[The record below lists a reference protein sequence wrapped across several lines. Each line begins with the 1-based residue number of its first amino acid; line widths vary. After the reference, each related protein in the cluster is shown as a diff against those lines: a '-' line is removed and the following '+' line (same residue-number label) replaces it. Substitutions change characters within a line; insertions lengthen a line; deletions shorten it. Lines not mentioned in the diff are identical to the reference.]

1 MEDISKEN
9 EQLNNEENSS
19 LEAPKKPKSVK
30 KNYFYNLLYQL
41 FLLIVPLITT
51 PYVSRVLGAEGV
63 GKYSFSFSIITYFTI
78 FGALGFGYYAQREI
92 AKHQDDKHGQIVS
105 FFEIFIC
112 RLIPIFIAL
121 AVNLIFCFTNIYKEY
136 TNLMLIFN
144 INIVALAF
152 DIAFLYQGKEEFG
165 KLVIRNFIV
174 KLLSVISIF
183 VFVKTKDDIAIY
195 ALINALSVI
204 FGNLFIWITLPKYIE
219 KIRIKELRPLR
230 HLKGTIV
237 LFLPTVAV
245 SIYTILDKTLIG
257 LLITDTYTDI
267 VDGKEVIKRYSDLEN
282 GYYEQSEKIVKMV
295 MTVITAIG
303 TVMIPRNT
311 HEYSI
316 GNHEKVK
323 ENIFTSCTLILM
335 LGIPLALGLVVIAD
349 NFIPWFFGDG
359 YDKCILL
366 MKILSP
372 LILIIGFSNVF
383 GLQYLIPTGKD
394 KRFTIA
400 LIVGAITN
408 FLLNLIF
415 IHFWWSV
422 GASIATIVAEATVTL
437 IMAIMVR
444 KEINF
449 LKLFISAWRY
459 YIAGIVMFFACYFVA
474 RNLESSIINTIL
486 IALIGA
492 IIYFVILIILQ
503 DKLIINTIKKIFKKL
518 KKN

>member
-1 MEDISKEN
+1 MENSEELEK
-9 EQLNNEENSS
+9 LNNINGSSENS
-19 LEAPKKPKSVK
+19 EKPKSVK

-63 GKYSFSFSIITYFTI
+63 GKYSFSFSLITYFTI
-78 FGALGFGYYAQREI
+78 FGALGFGFYAQREI
-92 AKHQDDKHGQIVS
+92 AKNQNDKYKES
-105 FFEIFIC
+105 KAFYEIFIC

-136 TNLMLIFN
+136 TNLMLVFN
-144 INIVALAF
+144 INIIALIF

-165 KLVIRNFIV
+165 KLVLRNFIV
-174 KLLSVISIF
+174 KVLSVASIF
-183 VFVKTKDDIAIY
+183 IFVKTQNDLGIY

-204 FGNLFIWITLPKYIE
+204 LGNILMWVTLPKYIE
-219 KIRIKELRPLR
+219 KIKIKELKPLR
-230 HLKGTIV
+230 HLKGTII
-237 LFLPTVAV
+237 LFLPTIAI

-267 VDGKEVIKRYSDLEN
+267 VDGKEVIKKYSDLEN

-323 ENIFTSCTLILM
+323 ENIFTSCMLVLLI
-335 LGIPLALGLVVIAD
+335 GIPLTLGIIVVAN
-349 NFIPWFFGDG
+349 NFVPWFFGDG
-359 YDKCILL
+359 FDKCILL

-459 YIAGIVMFFACYFVA
+459 YIAGAVMFVACYFVA

>member
-1 MEDISKEN
+1 MENSEELEK
-9 EQLNNEENSS
+9 LNNNINGSSENS
-19 LEAPKKPKSVK
+19 EKPKSVK

-63 GKYSFSFSIITYFTI
+63 GKYSFSFSLITYFTI
-78 FGALGFGYYAQREI
+78 FGALGFGFYAQREI
-92 AKHQDDKHGQIVS
+92 AKNQNDKYKES
-105 FFEIFIC
+105 KAFYEIFIC

-136 TNLMLIFN
+136 TNLMLVFN
-144 INIVALAF
+144 INIIALIF

-165 KLVIRNFIV
+165 KLVLRNFIV
-174 KLLSVISIF
+174 KVLSVASIF
-183 VFVKTKDDIAIY
+183 IFVKTQNDLGIY

-204 FGNLFIWITLPKYIE
+204 LGNILMWVTLPKYIE
-219 KIRIKELRPLR
+219 KIKIKELKPLR
-230 HLKGTIV
+230 HLKGTII
-237 LFLPTVAV
+237 LFLPTIAI

-267 VDGKEVIKRYSDLEN
+267 VDGKEVIKKYSDLEN

-323 ENIFTSCTLILM
+323 ENIFTSCMLVLLI
-335 LGIPLALGLVVIAD
+335 GIPLTLGIIVVAN
-349 NFIPWFFGDG
+349 NFVPWFFGDG

-459 YIAGIVMFFACYFVA
+459 YIAGAVMFVACYFVA

>member
-1 MEDISKEN
+1 
-9 EQLNNEENSS
+9 
-19 LEAPKKPKSVK
+19 
-30 KNYFYNLLYQL
+30 
-41 FLLIVPLITT
+41 
-51 PYVSRVLGAEGV
+51 
-63 GKYSFSFSIITYFTI
+63 
-78 FGALGFGYYAQREI
+78 
-92 AKHQDDKHGQIVS
+92 
-105 FFEIFIC
+105 
-112 RLIPIFIAL
+112 
-121 AVNLIFCFTNIYKEY
+121 
-136 TNLMLIFN
+136 
-144 INIVALAF
+144 
-152 DIAFLYQGKEEFG
+152 
-165 KLVIRNFIV
+165 
-174 KLLSVISIF
+174 
-183 VFVKTKDDIAIY
+183 
-195 ALINALSVI
+195 
-204 FGNLFIWITLPKYIE
+204 
-219 KIRIKELRPLR
+219 
-230 HLKGTIV
+230 
-237 LFLPTVAV
+237 
-245 SIYTILDKTLIG
+245 
-257 LLITDTYTDI
+257 
-267 VDGKEVIKRYSDLEN
+267 
-282 GYYEQSEKIVKMV
+282 

-323 ENIFTSCTLILM
+323 ENIFTSCMLVLLI
-335 LGIPLALGLVVIAD
+335 GIPLTLGIIVVAN
-349 NFIPWFFGDG
+349 NFVPWFFGDG

-459 YIAGIVMFFACYFVA
+459 YIAGAVMFVACYFVA

-503 DKLIINTIKKIFKKL
+503 DKLIINIIKKIFKKL
-518 KKN
+518 KKK